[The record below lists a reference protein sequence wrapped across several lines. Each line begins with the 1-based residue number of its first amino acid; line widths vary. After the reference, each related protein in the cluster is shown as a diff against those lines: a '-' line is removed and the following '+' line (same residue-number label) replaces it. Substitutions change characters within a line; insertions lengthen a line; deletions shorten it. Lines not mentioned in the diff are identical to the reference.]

1 MKVEASVRVLALASA
16 GGHWVQL
23 RRLRPAWAGCDI
35 AYATSH
41 SGYRSEVERD
51 AETGRVT
58 PRFYTFPEASRWNR
72 LRLLWQCLAV
82 ARIVWKERPQVVI
95 STGAS
100 AGYFA
105 LRISGWLGARTIWV
119 DSIANADELSLSGR
133 RAGRYAD
140 LWLTQWPE
148 LAEGSDGTQRTPQY
162 FGSVI

>member
-1 MKVEASVRVLALASA
+1 MKAEASVRVLALASA

-23 RRLRPAWAGCDI
+23 RRLRPAWAGCDV

-51 AETGRVT
+51 AETERVA

-105 LRISGWLGARTIWV
+105 LCVARWLGARTVWV
-119 DSIANADELSLSGR
+119 DSIANSAELSL
-133 RAGRYAD
+133 AGRKVGRHAD
-140 LWLTQWPE
+140 LWLTQWQHLTPE
-148 LAEGSDGTQRTPQY
+148 TADQSSHLQY
-162 FGSVI
+162 QGQVL